1 MFVDHEERDYLNYM
15 AVLVMQLSLVKI
27 AVAYLNV
34 KEMSILIRTVF
45 AMLGSTNNIVVIMVM
60 YMLCFTQISSIMY

>member
-1 MFVDHEERDYLNYM
+1 MFIIHTERDYMNYM
-15 AVLVMQLSLVKI
+15 AVLVMQLALVKI
-27 AVAYLNV
+27 AVSYLNV

-45 AMLGSTNNIVVIMVM
+45 AMLGSTNNIVVIMLM